1 MNYIKLTNDL
11 KDAYNV
17 ATRATE
23 GMQDKGTSNL
33 DKVFLVLPRAR
44 EDKVIEA
51 IKEAGLYCRGKRQWI
66 GAGYM
71 ITVSNGQGDQN
82 TQAVTVFT
90 EFMTSRGYKAIAFR
104 KID

>member
-1 MNYIKLTNDL
+1 MNYIKLSNDL

-17 ATRATE
+17 TTRAIE
-23 GMQDKGTSNL
+23 GIQDKGTSNL

-66 GAGYM
+66 GTGYM
-71 ITVSNGQGDQN
+71 ISVSNGQGDQN

-90 EFMTSRGYKAIAFR
+90 EFMKSRGYEAIAFR
-104 KID
+104 KVD